1 MYIEPKK
8 RAAIAK
14 LRIMYGTNEKKN
26 TGKKSYGKHGKTE
39 STQRS

>member
-14 LRIMYGTNEKKN
+14 LRIRYGTNEKKN
-26 TGKKSYGKHGKTE
+26 TGKKRYGKHGKTE
-39 STQRS
+39 STQKD